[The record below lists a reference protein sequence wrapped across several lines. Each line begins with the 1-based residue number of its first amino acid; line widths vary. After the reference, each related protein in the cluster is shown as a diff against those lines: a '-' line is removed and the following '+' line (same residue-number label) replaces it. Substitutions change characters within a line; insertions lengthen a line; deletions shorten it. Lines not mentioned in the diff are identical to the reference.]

1 MPVAAGIVGDG
12 SMAAVGTLI
21 EMATH
26 GGSAASCDRDEHF
39 AVQPGE
45 PGRMPVDEFLS
56 CGPYD
61 IGQPQERP
69 THLLLAAFGVR
80 RRSQSERVQGAG
92 RPFPIPLRNLH
103 LAAPRST

>member
-39 AVQPGE
+39 DVQPGE

-61 IGQPQERP
+61 IGQLQEWP
-69 THLLLAAFGVR
+69 THLLLAVFGVR
-80 RRSQSERVQGAG
+80 RRSQSDPLQGAG
-92 RPFPIPLRNLH
+92 RGFEIALR
-103 LAAPRST
+103 